1 MAQQPRLP
9 LPLCPWFPYPRRLL
23 PRSRYPLTPTP
34 SAAPAVPQMVTV
46 IVPDAVP
53 FRITLAADIPA
64 DADVARPIRFTTTE
78 DFKVKDVVVIAKGAA
93 VYGEISETAKK
104 RVFGIG
110 GSKLSFKLT
119 KAEAVGGHTIN
130 VRALAAR
137 RGDGATQRQVDAG
150 QKTPKD
156 VAAAQGAQYIAYV
169 DGEQPVTVPQ
179 K

>member
-1 MAQQPRLP
+1 MPGLTVPPVTATRMG
-9 LPLCPWFPYPRRLL
+9 WATL
-23 PRSRYPLTPTP
+23 PRPT
-34 SAAPAVPQMVTV
+34 SSFAATAFKISSICAAPQVVSVTA
-46 IVPDAVP
+46 PDGVP

-64 DADVARPIRFTTTE
+64 DADIARPIRFTASE
-78 DFKVKDVVVIAKGAA
+78 DFLVTGAVVVAKGAA
-93 VYGEISETAKK
+93 VYAEISETAKK

-119 KAEAVGGHTIN
+119 KAESVGGHTIN

-137 RGDGATQRQVDAG
+137 RGDGATQRQVDIG

-156 VAAAQGAQYIAYV
+156 VAAQQGAVYIAYI
-169 DGEQPVTVPQ
+169 DGDQPVTVPQ

>member
-1 MAQQPRLP
+1 
-9 LPLCPWFPYPRRLL
+9 
-23 PRSRYPLTPTP
+23 
-34 SAAPAVPQMVTV
+34 MVNV

-64 DADVARPIRFTTTE
+64 DADLARPIRFTATE
-78 DFKVKDVVVIAKGAA
+78 DFQVKGTVVIAKGAA
-93 VYGEISETAKK
+93 VYGEISETPKK
-104 RVFGIG
+104 KVFGIG
-110 GSKLSFKLT
+110 GTKLSFKLT
-119 KAEAVGGHTIN
+119 KAEVAGGHTIN

-137 RGDGATQRQVDAG
+137 RGDGLTQRPVEAG

-156 VAAAQGAQYIAYV
+156 VAALQGAQYIAYV